1 MKIAL
6 VCPYDMGH
14 FGGVQNQVGLIAASL
29 RSRRHDA
36 WIVAPGESDQP
47 MRSLGKSRSW
57 SFNGSNTP
65 IKLSPSVV
73 ARLRA
78 AVAEADV
85 VHVHEPLMP
94 MVSMATR
101 WANRPL
107 VGTFHADPARWTRFL
122 YRRFPPLKWHLSRF
136 SSLAAVSDT
145 ARSAVA
151 GFGDVV
157 VVPNGVATRGLPEP
171 NPVLQRIVFVGRND
185 PRKGLDIAT
194 AALSE
199 LRTTHPDAHLVVVS
213 PDKVAAQEGVD
224 LRRNVDDATKQRIL
238 ATAEIFIAPNRRG
251 ESFGLTVAEG
261 MAAGAACVVSDIPA
275 FRAVVG
281 SAALRAEPGDPASFA
296 SAIRSLFDDPARS
309 RQLGVAARDRVRTLS
324 IERTVDAYLPMY
336 LDAMKG
342 R

>member
-14 FGGVQNQVGLIAASL
+14 FGGVQNQVSLMAASL
-29 RSRRHDA
+29 RARHHDA
-36 WIVAPGESDQP
+36 WIVAPGESNEP
-47 MRSLGKSRSW
+47 MRSLGRSSSW
-57 SFNGSNTP
+57 NFNDSNTP

-73 ARLRA
+73 SRLRR
-78 AVAEADV
+78 AVADADV

-94 MVSMATR
+94 LVSMATR
-101 WANRPL
+101 WVKRPL

-122 YRRFPPLKWHLSRF
+122 YRRFPPLRWHLSRF

-157 VVPNGVATRGLPEP
+157 VVPNGVATRGLPDP

-199 LRTTHPDAHLVVVS
+199 LRATHPEAHLVVVS
-213 PDKVAAQEGVD
+213 PDAVPPQEGVD
-224 LRRNVDDATKQRIL
+224 LRRNVDDATKQEIL
-238 ATAEIFIAPNRRG
+238 ATAEVFIAPNRRG

-261 MAAGAACVVSDIPA
+261 MAAGAPCVVSDIPA

-281 SAALRAEPGDPASFA
+281 DAAMRAEPGDPAAFA
-296 SAIRSLFDDPARS
+296 AAIRDLFDNPDQAKV
-309 RQLGVAARDRVRTLS
+309 LGVAARDRVRTLS

-336 LDAMKG
+336 RDAID